1 MLVTPFILKR
11 AFCGKLS
18 IMKLVPF
25 AQERWQC
32 KYENKVDFNLSES
45 SVQPLSS
52 RDLLGSDQACEAF
65 LDIPHGYSEAYGTP
79 ELKAAIAATY
89 KKAAPENVMV
99 TTGSSEA
106 NFLASLHLFERGDEA
121 VLMAPDYAQ
130 VWGLATTLGLKAK
143 SLWLKEERGWQFDP
157 EDLKSLVTK
166 KTKVIQVCNPNNPTG
181 AVMEGPQRKALLD
194 AAKDSK
200 AWLMSDEIFR
210 GAEREG
216 RMTDSL
222 WGQYDRTLVTC
233 GLSKAYG
240 LNGLRIGWLVAS
252 PEILEE
258 IKPYHDYTTLAP
270 STLSDR
276 LARLALEPKKRNEIL
291 ARTRSILQKNYP
303 ALRSWL
309 EEHGSLFSH
318 VPPRACAICYVKYN
332 MKINSSDLAERLLK
346 EKSVLI
352 VPGDHFMMDGY
363 IRVGTGPPTDYLVEG
378 LERVDEL
385 LAEINKKK

>member
-1 MLVTPFILKR
+1 
-11 AFCGKLS
+11 
-18 IMKLVPF
+18 MKLVPF

-32 KYENKVDFNLSES
+32 KYENAVDFNLSES

-52 RDLLGSDQACEAF
+52 RELLGSEKACGAF
-65 LDIPHGYSEAYGTP
+65 LDIPQGYSEAYGTP
-79 ELKAAIAATY
+79 QLKAAIAATY
-89 KKAAPENVMV
+89 RKATPENVMV

-106 NFLASLHLFERGDEA
+106 NFLAAWHLFERGDEA

-130 VWGLATTLGLKAK
+130 VWGLAKTFGLKVK
-143 SLWLKEERGWQFDP
+143 SLWLKEELGWQFDP
-157 EDLKSLVTK
+157 EELKSLVTK

-181 AVMEGPQRKALLD
+181 AVMAAAQRKALID
-194 AAKDSK
+194 AARDSN
-200 AWLMSDEIFR
+200 AWLMSDEIFL

-216 RMTDSL
+216 PITDSL

-240 LNGLRIGWLVAS
+240 LNGLRIGWLVGL

-258 IKPYHDYTTLAP
+258 IKPHHDYTTLAP
-270 STLSDR
+270 STLSDH

-291 ARTRSILQKNYP
+291 ARTRAILQKNYP

-309 EEHGSLFSH
+309 EVHGSLFSH
-318 VPPRACAICYVKYN
+318 VPPKACAICYIKYN
-332 MKINSSDLAERLLK
+332 MKINSLDLAERLRK

-363 IRVGTGPPTDYLVEG
+363 IRVGIGPPTDYLIEG

-385 LAEINKKK
+385 LVELNKGK